1 MARRADLQILLE
13 SILGSRNVY
22 YDPPESIRMNY
33 PAIRYKRSKIANTF
47 ANNSVY
53 KQNNRYEIIVMYY
66 DPDSEL
72 PGIISRLPM
81 CAHDREY
88 VVDNLHHDVFT
99 LYF

>member
-22 YDPPESIRMNY
+22 YDPPESVRMNY
-33 PAIRYKRSKIANTF
+33 PAIRYKLSKINNTF

-53 KQNNRYEIIVMYY
+53 KQNTRYEIILMHD

-72 PGIISRLPM
+72 VGVISRLPM
-81 CAHDREY
+81 CTHDRSY
-88 VVDNLHHDVFT
+88 IVDNLHHDVFT
-99 LYF
+99 LYI